1 MEIGEGELTELM
13 ETMEES
19 ENEVVLHCSEQSD
32 TCHTLFDR
40 RFGEG
45 ELTELMEIMEE
56 SENEV
61 DRRLT
66 NPLREYLWWLST
78 VSAFCQYCVVSI

>member
-1 MEIGEGELTELM
+1 M
-13 ETMEES
+13 
-19 ENEVVLHCSEQSD
+19 NSD
-32 TCHTLFDR
+32 QPLVCCNR

-45 ELTELMEIMEE
+45 KLTELMEIMEE

-66 NPLREYLWWLST
+66 NPLREYLWWLSA
-78 VSAFCQYCVVSI
+78 VSAPSRAPSRYSMHRV